1 MKIRSMTGF
10 GRSEFVSDR
19 FRVSVEMKA
28 VNHRYL
34 DLSVK
39 MPRRLNPYEA
49 QIRSLIKEL
58 GVERGKVDLYIQAE
72 DFSEGGSVVRYR
84 ADLAANYAELYRR
97 MTEDLDLDDDLKP
110 STIAHMPDV
119 FTLEQTET
127 DEEELWQVTE
137 GVIREATARF
147 VSAREAE
154 GARLCADLFGKLDG
168 LKGLAAQVE
177 ARQPEILSAYEA
189 RLTGKMKEML
199 AGSQVDES
207 RIATEVA
214 VFADKICTDEE
225 TVRLKSH
232 IEAVRQ
238 ALTAGGPIGRKL
250 DFLAQEMNREANT
263 ILSKANDLISA
274 DIGIGMKTEIEKIR
288 EQIQN
293 IE

>member
-34 DLSVK
+34 DLTVK

-49 QIRSLIKEL
+49 AIRSLIKEL

-72 DFSEGGSVVRYR
+72 DLSEGGSIVRYR

-97 MTEDLDLDDDLKP
+97 MAEELDLDDDLKP
-110 STIAHMPDV
+110 SVIARMPVV
-119 FTLEQTET
+119 FSLEQADT
-127 DEEELWQVTE
+127 DEEELWELTE
-137 GVIREATARF
+137 GVIREATSKF
-147 VSAREAE
+147 VAAREAE
-154 GARLCADLFGKLDG
+154 GERLCRDLFSKLDG
-168 LKGLAAQVE
+168 LRKLAAKVE
-177 ARQPEILSAYEA
+177 ERQPQILSEYRA
-189 RLTGKMKEML
+189 RLKAKVAELLGDT
-199 AGSQVDES
+199 QIDES

-225 TVRLKSH
+225 TVRLVSH
-232 IEAVRQ
+232 IEAVRSTL
-238 ALTAGGPIGRKL
+238 AAGGAAGRKL
-250 DFLAQEMNREANT
+250 DFIAQEMNREANT